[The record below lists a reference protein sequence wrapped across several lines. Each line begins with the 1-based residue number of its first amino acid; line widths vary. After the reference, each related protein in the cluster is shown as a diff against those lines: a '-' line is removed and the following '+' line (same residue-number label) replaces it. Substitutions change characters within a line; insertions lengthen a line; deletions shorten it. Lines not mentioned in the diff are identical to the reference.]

1 MEEHDAEQTHAGQG
15 FFGYNPPDF
24 VLNAAKDAL
33 DKVECNQYS
42 PTKVR
47 PSARMHQRNDRLL
60 MVQSRVDH
68 D

>member
-1 MEEHDAEQTHAGQG
+1 MGEHDAEQTYAGQG
-15 FFGYNPPDF
+15 FFGYNPPEF

-33 DKVECNQYS
+33 DKVDCNQYS

-47 PSARMHQRNDRLL
+47 PSARMKQQIDGLL
-60 MVQSRVDH
+60 MVPSRADH